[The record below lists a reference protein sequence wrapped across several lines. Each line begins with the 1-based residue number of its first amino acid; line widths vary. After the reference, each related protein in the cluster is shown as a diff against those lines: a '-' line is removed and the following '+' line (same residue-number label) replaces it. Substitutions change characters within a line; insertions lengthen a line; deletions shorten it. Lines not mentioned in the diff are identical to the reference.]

1 MVIGITGPTG
11 AGKSTVSKAIAAKL
25 GIVYVDTGALYR
37 TVGYY
42 VRSMNTDP
50 KDAEA
55 VAALLPDINIEVKYI
70 DIRKYQ
76 IKLIKHTNTIL
87 KDKKNNDIIKK
98 SVTFEYK
105 WSNNWTF
112 SANIEQIK
120 YSINKYFKLYLESE
134 VNNENN

>member
-1 MVIGITGPTG
+1 M
-11 AGKSTVSKAIAAKL
+11 S
-25 GIVYVDTGALYR
+25 
-37 TVGYY
+37 
-42 VRSMNTDP
+42 
-50 KDAEA
+50 E
-55 VAALLPDINIEVKYI
+55 DIQESLEPYFPNIEIEVKYN

-105 WSNNWTF
+105 WNNNWTF
-112 SANIEQIK
+112 SSNIEQIK

>member
-1 MVIGITGPTG
+1 M
-11 AGKSTVSKAIAAKL
+11 S
-25 GIVYVDTGALYR
+25 
-37 TVGYY
+37 
-42 VRSMNTDP
+42 
-50 KDAEA
+50 E
-55 VAALLPDINIEVKYI
+55 DIEESLEPYFPNIEIEVKYI

-112 SANIEQIK
+112 SSNIEQIK

-134 VNNENN
+134 VNNE

>member
-1 MVIGITGPTG
+1 MSEDIQE
-11 AGKSTVSKAIAAKL
+11 SL
-25 GIVYVDTGALYR
+25 EVYYPNLQ
-37 TVGYY
+37 
-42 VRSMNTDP
+42 
-50 KDAEA
+50 
-55 VAALLPDINIEVKYI
+55 IEVKYI

-112 SANIEQIK
+112 SSNIEQIK

-134 VNNENN
+134 VNNEN

>member
-1 MVIGITGPTG
+1 MSEDIQEI
-11 AGKSTVSKAIAAKL
+11 L
-25 GIVYVDTGALYR
+25 
-37 TVGYY
+37 
-42 VRSMNTDP
+42 
-50 KDAEA
+50 EA
-55 VAALLPDINIEVKYI
+55 YFPNIEIEVKYI

-105 WSNNWTF
+105 WSNNWAF

-134 VNNENN
+134 VK

>member
-1 MVIGITGPTG
+1 M
-11 AGKSTVSKAIAAKL
+11 S
-25 GIVYVDTGALYR
+25 
-37 TVGYY
+37 
-42 VRSMNTDP
+42 
-50 KDAEA
+50 E
-55 VAALLPDINIEVKYI
+55 DIQESLEPYFPNIEIEVKYI

-112 SANIEQIK
+112 SADIEQIK
-120 YSINKYFKLYLESE
+120 YLIDKYFKLYLESE
-134 VNNENN
+134 VNK

>member
-1 MVIGITGPTG
+1 MSEDIQEILET
-11 AGKSTVSKAIAAKL
+11 
-25 GIVYVDTGALYR
+25 
-37 TVGYY
+37 YY
-42 VRSMNTDP
+42 PN
-50 KDAEA
+50 
-55 VAALLPDINIEVKYI
+55 LQIEVEYI
-70 DIRKYQ
+70 YIRKYQ
-76 IKLIKHTNTIL
+76 IKLIKYTNTIL

-105 WSNNWTF
+105 WNYNWSF

>member
-1 MVIGITGPTG
+1 M
-11 AGKSTVSKAIAAKL
+11 S
-25 GIVYVDTGALYR
+25 
-37 TVGYY
+37 
-42 VRSMNTDP
+42 
-50 KDAEA
+50 E
-55 VAALLPDINIEVKYI
+55 DIQEILETHYPNLQIEVKYI

-98 SVTFEYK
+98 SVTFEHK
-105 WSNNWTF
+105 WNNNWTF

-120 YSINKYFKLYLESE
+120 YSINKYFILYLESE

>member
-1 MVIGITGPTG
+1 MSEDIQE
-11 AGKSTVSKAIAAKL
+11 SL
-25 GIVYVDTGALYR
+25 EVYYPNLQ
-37 TVGYY
+37 
-42 VRSMNTDP
+42 
-50 KDAEA
+50 
-55 VAALLPDINIEVKYI
+55 IEVKYI
-70 DIRKYQ
+70 DIGKYQ

-120 YSINKYFKLYLESE
+120 YTINKYFKLYLESE
-134 VNNENN
+134 VNNG

>member
-1 MVIGITGPTG
+1 M
-11 AGKSTVSKAIAAKL
+11 S
-25 GIVYVDTGALYR
+25 
-37 TVGYY
+37 
-42 VRSMNTDP
+42 
-50 KDAEA
+50 E
-55 VAALLPDINIEVKYI
+55 DIQESLEPYFPNIEIEVKYI

-112 SANIEQIK
+112 SSNIEQIK
-120 YSINKYFKLYLESE
+120 YLIDKYFKLYLESE
-134 VNNENN
+134 VNK

>member
-1 MVIGITGPTG
+1 MSEDIQE
-11 AGKSTVSKAIAAKL
+11 SL
-25 GIVYVDTGALYR
+25 
-37 TVGYY
+37 
-42 VRSMNTDP
+42 
-50 KDAEA
+50 EA
-55 VAALLPDINIEVKYI
+55 YFPNIEIEVKYI

-112 SANIEQIK
+112 SSNIEQIK

>member
-1 MVIGITGPTG
+1 M
-11 AGKSTVSKAIAAKL
+11 S
-25 GIVYVDTGALYR
+25 
-37 TVGYY
+37 
-42 VRSMNTDP
+42 
-50 KDAEA
+50 E
-55 VAALLPDINIEVKYI
+55 DIQESLEPYFPNIEIEVKYI
-70 DIRKYQ
+70 DIRKYE

-105 WSNNWTF
+105 WNNNWTF

>member
-1 MVIGITGPTG
+1 M
-11 AGKSTVSKAIAAKL
+11 S
-25 GIVYVDTGALYR
+25 
-37 TVGYY
+37 
-42 VRSMNTDP
+42 
-50 KDAEA
+50 E
-55 VAALLPDINIEVKYI
+55 DIQESLEPYFPNIEIEVKYN

-105 WSNNWTF
+105 WNNNWTF
-112 SANIEQIK
+112 SSNIEQLR
-120 YSINKYFKLYLESE
+120 YTINKYFKLYLESE

>member
-1 MVIGITGPTG
+1 MSEDIQE
-11 AGKSTVSKAIAAKL
+11 SL
-25 GIVYVDTGALYR
+25 EVYYPNLQ
-37 TVGYY
+37 
-42 VRSMNTDP
+42 
-50 KDAEA
+50 
-55 VAALLPDINIEVKYI
+55 IEVKYI
-70 DIRKYQ
+70 DIQKYE

>member
-1 MVIGITGPTG
+1 MSEDIQEI
-11 AGKSTVSKAIAAKL
+11 L
-25 GIVYVDTGALYR
+25 
-37 TVGYY
+37 
-42 VRSMNTDP
+42 
-50 KDAEA
+50 EA
-55 VAALLPDINIEVKYI
+55 YFPNIEIEVKYI

-134 VNNENN
+134 VK

>member
-1 MVIGITGPTG
+1 M
-11 AGKSTVSKAIAAKL
+11 S
-25 GIVYVDTGALYR
+25 
-37 TVGYY
+37 
-42 VRSMNTDP
+42 
-50 KDAEA
+50 E
-55 VAALLPDINIEVKYI
+55 DIQESLEPYFPNIEIEVKYN

-105 WSNNWTF
+105 WNNNWTF
-112 SANIEQIK
+112 LANIEQIK

-134 VNNENN
+134 VNNG

>member
-1 MVIGITGPTG
+1 
-11 AGKSTVSKAIAAKL
+11 
-25 GIVYVDTGALYR
+25 
-37 TVGYY
+37 
-42 VRSMNTDP
+42 MNEDIQEIL
-50 KDAEA
+50 EA
-55 VAALLPDINIEVKYI
+55 YFPNIEIEVKYI

-105 WSNNWTF
+105 WENNWTF

-120 YSINKYFKLYLESE
+120 FTIDKYFKLYLER
-134 VNNENN
+134 NK

>member
-1 MVIGITGPTG
+1 M
-11 AGKSTVSKAIAAKL
+11 S
-25 GIVYVDTGALYR
+25 
-37 TVGYY
+37 
-42 VRSMNTDP
+42 
-50 KDAEA
+50 E
-55 VAALLPDINIEVKYI
+55 DIQESLEQYFPNIEIEVKYI

-112 SANIEQIK
+112 SSNIEQIK

-134 VNNENN
+134 VSNENN

>member
-1 MVIGITGPTG
+1 MSEDIQE
-11 AGKSTVSKAIAAKL
+11 SL
-25 GIVYVDTGALYR
+25 EVYYPNLQ
-37 TVGYY
+37 
-42 VRSMNTDP
+42 
-50 KDAEA
+50 
-55 VAALLPDINIEVKYI
+55 IEVKYI
-70 DIRKYQ
+70 DIRKYE

-105 WSNNWTF
+105 WNNNWTF
-112 SANIEQIK
+112 SSNIEQIK

>member
-1 MVIGITGPTG
+1 MSEDIQE
-11 AGKSTVSKAIAAKL
+11 SL
-25 GIVYVDTGALYR
+25 
-37 TVGYY
+37 
-42 VRSMNTDP
+42 
-50 KDAEA
+50 EA
-55 VAALLPDINIEVKYI
+55 YFPNIEIEVEYK

-105 WSNNWTF
+105 WNNNCTF

-120 YSINKYFKLYLESE
+120 YSINKYFILYLESE